1 MCWPPPA
8 CCQAKCLPSFPQSAN
23 NSGFLSSHCV
33 SPNSCTHNCFWD
45 SCLLIEFVWG
55 CLFFF
60 LWVPQK
66 DCLCQQPPFCSLGG
80 WEFTEEALPVCNTR
94 NWILCLTACGPDQ
107 MSPFTNVVWN
117 LHLNFSALPW
127 LDIELLFFLPTDTCT
142 EENSFRFVQQG
153 AEVYF
158 CIQNFLRLR
167 FSSWHTSNL
176 SYFVHE
182 SAYTHFWCSL
192 FSKIDLK
199 VHSRWFIFLSVSAS
213 VPTALF
219 CFSSLLKLMFYLFCP
234 HFSLVT
240 VSIWKLICS
249 HFLKARLNILYA
261 IRSCVKKPWGYVVI
275 SQSRCSSLN
284 AVSH

>member
-127 LDIELLFFLPTDTCT
+127 LDIELLFFSPYGYMYWREFFQVCAARSWGL
-142 EENSFRFVQQG
+142 
-153 AEVYF
+153 
-158 CIQNFLRLR
+158 FL
-167 FSSWHTSNL
+167 
-176 SYFVHE
+176 
-182 SAYTHFWCSL
+182 YT
-192 FSKIDLK
+192 K
-199 VHSRWFIFLSVSAS
+199 
-213 VPTALF
+213 
-219 CFSSLLKLMFYLFCP
+219 
-234 HFSLVT
+234 
-240 VSIWKLICS
+240 
-249 HFLKARLNILYA
+249 
-261 IRSCVKKPWGYVVI
+261 I
-275 SQSRCSSLN
+275 SQTKIQLMTHIQLELLCTWKCIHTLLMLIIFQNRP
-284 AVSH
+284 